1 MLPGRVLEAL
11 RGFTLFST
19 LSEQESLENCNGMNN
34 LYLVYTRFWC
44 HTRYNQF
51 PNVSL
56 YLFRLFAGCNIVVQ
70 R

>member
-34 LYLVYTRFWC
+34 LYLVTPDSGVTPGTTSFQC
-44 HTRYNQF
+44 LTLPF
-51 PNVSL
+51 
-56 YLFRLFAGCNIVVQ
+56 
-70 R
+70 